1 MEMQLATFGV
11 WEILIIL
18 AIVIVIFGASRLP
31 KLGDGLG
38 KSIRNFRRS
47 ISGQTGGKK
56 VEQLPPGKLAPEGKP
71 YDCAEEPANH
81 SNQV

>member
-31 KLGDGLG
+31 QLGDGLG

-47 ISGQTGGKK
+47 ISGKK
-56 VEQLPPGKLAPEGKP
+56 VEQLPPGRRTPEGKP
-71 YDCAEEPANH
+71 YDSVEEPVNH